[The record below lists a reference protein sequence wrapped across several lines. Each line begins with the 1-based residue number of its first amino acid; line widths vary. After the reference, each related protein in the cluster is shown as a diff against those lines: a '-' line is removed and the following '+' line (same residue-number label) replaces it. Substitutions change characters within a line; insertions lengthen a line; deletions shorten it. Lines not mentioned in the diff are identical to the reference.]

1 MRLPDTGE
9 LIIMS
14 PYLSYKRLYFINIY
28 KNNRQKD
35 DDFETIEIS
44 NLNVYVMTDTGKT
57 IQIYR
62 S

>member
-28 KNNRQKD
+28 KLIVKD
-35 DDFETIEIS
+35 IFYISKSRFTIYYSKLGEWPKGIC
-44 NLNVYVMTDTGKT
+44 
-57 IQIYR
+57 
-62 S
+62 